1 MRGFE
6 EFKEFSAGSK
16 RLNPKEFLGRN
27 IFIKKRRNKVEIL
40 ELLSYDDRTG
50 KAKLKSQSG
59 TVESR
64 ILDSCLWSPMPF
76 SESLDSSNLKDKE
89 IISSNT
95 SKRSAQALQHKDEKI
110 ISNLEELN
118 KRFQKHEGSC
128 IGAKSFTLSQ
138 LHEIHDYAREG
149 SAGQTQTRDVW
160 SVRIMPESADGLI
173 IATCGGFT
181 VCIIHV
187 DQEKTV
193 MRYTNPEDSFFC
205 SLAWSKPLRTTLSE
219 NYKTTYSLS
228 AEGYCMLAAGT
239 TNGAIHLLLPS
250 CLLCVDLLQ
259 RHSQVVTALQ
269 FHPKHKTLL
278 LSGSADKT
286 CIVWSIS
293 LLTSDKQATNT
304 VALKIIQ
311 VGDEIASLC
320 FTDDF
325 FVILGKGGFAV
336 QYSADPKNFSRQ
348 PSSNPLTCFRNHFIL
363 VDCVRGLPQNQIS
376 CIVPPCTTSKWW
388 ISRLVKC

>member
-1 MRGFE
+1 
-6 EFKEFSAGSK
+6 
-16 RLNPKEFLGRN
+16 
-27 IFIKKRRNKVEIL
+27 
-40 ELLSYDDRTG
+40 
-50 KAKLKSQSG
+50 
-59 TVESR
+59 
-64 ILDSCLWSPMPF
+64 
-76 SESLDSSNLKDKE
+76 
-89 IISSNT
+89 
-95 SKRSAQALQHKDEKI
+95 
-110 ISNLEELN
+110 
-118 KRFQKHEGSC
+118 
-128 IGAKSFTLSQ
+128 
-138 LHEIHDYAREG
+138 
-149 SAGQTQTRDVW
+149 
-160 SVRIMPESADGLI
+160 MPESADGLI

-311 VGDEIASLC
+311 
-320 FTDDF
+320 
-325 FVILGKGGFAV
+325 GGFAV

-376 CIVPPCTTSKWW
+376 CIVTKKKSSTVHHLKVVDLSSSKVLKRFYFYGDAHEYSSFFVNDDILVLGDEKGILYLYSLQEALLRTVKPFQTLKHSDKRLTYAIRDVVINATSDTIVAVNSNNMVMVW
-388 ISRLVKC
+388 RAVKALT